1 MYCPAEVTQFDYSV
15 LNDNILWFDVPVHNV
30 ETLHVE
36 DSLTELFGDG
46 SCIGLGNLGLVLEDV
61 VELAAGEEFQ

>member
-1 MYCPAEVTQFDYSV
+1 M
-15 LNDNILWFDVPVHNV
+15 HNV

-61 VELAAGEEFQ
+61 VQLAAREEFQ